1 MFKKENEEKIKL
13 NISLPQNNKNL
24 NYSFSNINNTS
35 IKLNQSQIQRFMRMK
50 DFINKNKISSLKK
63 EMTLKKP
70 IINNLFIKNKNSDNN
85 HSNIIKTDDNQ
96 SYLESINLEENLKEK
111 IDNYFDECE
120 KLEIEILKTK
130 NEIKKINQEIQFI
143 KDKTNNQNKIQN
155 FILEIKEIKKEN
167 EYYEK
172 YNNQILNENNQIE
185 KYFNIL
191 FKKENKDD
199 KDIYTIKHK
208 PYQYFLRRKNSNKM
222 TNDLNEIFKLQE
234 NSHIISFKRDKLFD

>member
-1 MFKKENEEKIKL
+1 MFKKENEEKL

-24 NYSFSNINNTS
+24 NYSFSNVNNTS

-111 IDNYFDECE
+111 IDNY
-120 KLEIEILKTK
+120 LMNVK
-130 NEIKKINQEIQFI
+130 N
-143 KDKTNNQNKIQN
+143 
-155 FILEIKEIKKEN
+155 
-167 EYYEK
+167 
-172 YNNQILNENNQIE
+172 
-185 KYFNIL
+185 
-191 FKKENKDD
+191 
-199 KDIYTIKHK
+199 
-208 PYQYFLRRKNSNKM
+208 
-222 TNDLNEIFKLQE
+222 
-234 NSHIISFKRDKLFD
+234 